1 MKSGAMLL
9 RINPDNPQER
19 KIDQVVECLK
29 QGGVIIY
36 PTDTIYGLGCDI
48 FNQKAVEKVC
58 QIKGIKSGAAK
69 LSFVCHDLSHL
80 ADFAASYDKS
90 VYKVMR
96 KNLPGPFTFILN
108 ASREVPKLFKSN
120 KKTVGIRVPDHNV
133 ARQLVSTLGRPIL
146 STSLNGSE
154 EDEGLRN
161 DPELIYEKY
170 YKQVDI
176 VIDSGFVHD
185 EPSTVVDV
193 TSGQVEI
200 LREGRGELI
209 Y

>member
-193 TSGQVEI
+193 TSGEVEI

>member
-1 MKSGAMLL
+1 MLL
-9 RINPDNPQER
+9 RINADNPQER
-19 KIDQVVECLK
+19 KIEQVVECLQK
-29 QGGVIIY
+29 GGVIIY

-48 FNQKAVEKVC
+48 FNSKAVEKVC

-80 ADFAASYDKS
+80 ADFASNYDKS

-120 KKTVGIRVPDHNV
+120 KRTVGIRVPDHNV
-133 ARQLVSTLGRPIL
+133 PREIVRLLGRPIL
-146 STSLNGSE
+146 STSLNGGDDDAS
-154 EDEGLRN
+154 LRS

-170 YKQVDI
+170 YKLVDM
-176 VIDSGFVHD
+176 VIDSGFVYD
-185 EPSTVVDV
+185 DPSTVVDA
-193 TSGQVEI
+193 TGDPIEI
-200 LREGRGELI
+200 IREGRGELI